1 METLAYLQAVQDENT
16 ERKLSGKMAGV
27 MLGAAGAALAVG
39 VAQAPAHAYG
49 WGGGSGCFE
58 RCEPVFLGG
67 GYQVTSYRT
76 YDVSFKGGYDKGCY
90 SDCGYSQPVSYG
102 CYDHCGISYPSSGG
116 CYDDCGYGYG
126 GHEISYDYGHG
137 GCYDDCGSGGYG
149 GGYGVSYDYG
159 HGGCYDDCGYGGG
172 YGVSYDYGHGGCYDY
187 CGVSYGGY
195 STYDIQSALSYAGFH
210 VAVDGV
216 YGPETHHAVVAF
228 QLAVGLVPDGIVGP
242 ATASALGLY

>member
-1 METLAYLQAVQDENT
+1 METLAYLQAVQDESSEQELTLENF
-16 ERKLSGKMAGV
+16 KLSGKLTGV

-39 VAQAPAHAYG
+39 AAQAPAQAYG
-49 WGGGSGCFE
+49 YGGGHDYGCFE

-90 SDCGYSQPVSYG
+90 DSCGGGGYVSSGCYDDCGYDSYPISYG
-102 CYDHCGISYPSSGG
+102 CYDHCGISYPSKGG

-126 GHEISYDYGHG
+126 GHEISYG
-137 GCYDDCGSGGYG
+137 GS
-149 GGYGVSYDYG
+149 
-159 HGGCYDDCGYGGG
+159 GCYDDCGYGISYPS
-172 YGVSYDYGHGGCYDY
+172 YGDSCYDY
-187 CGVSYGGY
+187 CGVSYGGF
-195 STYDIQSALSYAGFH
+195 STYDIQSALNYAGFH
-210 VAVDGV
+210 VSVDGV